1 MSATDNARILD
12 RGYRQFDGERLGTS
26 SAIRSTAWQ
35 TTRSIFGLGRKARH
49 KFFPM
54 AILGITYLIVIIQL
68 AAVFLFGNETA
79 GFLTPNSW

>member
-1 MSATDNARILD
+1 MSTSENAKILD
-12 RGYRQFDGERLGTS
+12 RGYRKFDGERLGVW

-54 AILGITYLIVIIQL
+54 SIIGIVYLRFLGMSRV
-68 AAVFLFGNETA
+68 G
-79 GFLTPNSW
+79 